1 MKESLEYVCY
11 NACFQRE
18 ETTLCS
24 MKVQQY
30 ISKETVKCVFQGV
43 SVDIQEYRYLCFPL
57 VFKGGILPG
66 SPGVLSIT
74 LGSVTR
80 SQPPQAEGCDIAIIT
95 CCI

>member
-1 MKESLEYVCY
+1 MKKSFECVCY
-11 NACFQRE
+11 NMCFQRE

-43 SVDIQEYRYLCFPL
+43 SVDIQENRYLCFSL

-66 SPGVLSIT
+66 SPAVLSTT

-80 SQPPQAEGCDIAIIT
+80 SQAEECDIAIIN
-95 CCI
+95 CCS